1 VKTMAQDPA
10 LDLAENW
17 QRDFPV
23 CPLPFDSIG
32 AAAGLAAAEVIALL
46 TDLRARG
53 VLSRIGAAVRPNTI
67 GSSTLAAMSVPAER
81 LDEVAGIVSA
91 HRSVNHNYEREHR
104 FNLWFVVTAADRGS
118 VVDALRDLSAATGCT
133 ALDLPIVQPYHID
146 LGFRLEGARRR
157 GVPAR
162 RAHPG
167 EVQLSDADRCL
178 VARLEDGLDFVPRPY
193 LGLAHTL
200 GCSEDWVMSRL
211 QRLIEDGVFS
221 RFGCILRHRAIG
233 FRSNAMAVWDVPDQ
247 DVDSIAWTLAAHDA
261 VTLCYRRIRRLPDW
275 PYNLFAM
282 VHGRGELPVRAE
294 LQSLARQTGLDRF
307 PAAILFSRRCFKQD
321 GARYFRPERGAA

>member
-1 VKTMAQDPA
+1 MVQDPA

-32 AAAGLAAAEVIALL
+32 RAAGLAAAEVLALL
-46 TDLRARG
+46 ADLRARD

-81 LDEVAGIVSA
+81 LDQVAAIVSA

-104 FNLWFVVTAADRGS
+104 FNLWFVVTAPDRPS
-118 VVDALRDLSAATGCT
+118 VIDALNELAKATGCP

-157 GVPAR
+157 GLPAR
-162 RAHPG
+162 RVHPG
-167 EVQLSDADRCL
+167 DVRLDDADKRL

-193 LGLAHTL
+193 LGLAHAL
-200 GCSEDWVMSRL
+200 GCSEDWVMSRV
-211 QRLIEDGVFS
+211 QHLIENGVFS
-221 RFGCILRHRAIG
+221 RFGCILRHRPIG
-233 FRSNAMAVWDVPDQ
+233 FRSNAMAVWDVPDPE
-247 DVDSIAWTLAAHDA
+247 VDSIGRALAAHDA
-261 VTLCYRRIRRLPDW
+261 VTLCYRRVRRIPDW

-282 VHGRGELPVRAE
+282 IHGRGELPVRAE
-294 LQSLARQTGLDRF
+294 LQGLARQTGLDRF
-307 PAAILFSRRCFKQD
+307 PSAILFSRRCFKQD
-321 GARYFRPERGAA
+321 GARYFWPERGAA